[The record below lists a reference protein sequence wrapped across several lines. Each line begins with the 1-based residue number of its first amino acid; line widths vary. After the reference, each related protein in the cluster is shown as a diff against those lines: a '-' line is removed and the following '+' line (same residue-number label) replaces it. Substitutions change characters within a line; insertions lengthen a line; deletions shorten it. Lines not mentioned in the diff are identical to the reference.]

1 MKNKKIAPV
10 LAVVLLIAVI
20 VLFMVCSSIL
30 KKYMPTKEVED
41 LNDYYALTS
50 EEQMAVIKDNTVLEA
65 KGICVDG
72 KAYLDYNTVHD
83 ALNERFYW
91 DANENVLLYTT
102 PTDLVTVNAGENRY
116 FVTHHM
122 RSLRTGSGTYKK
134 CFRLLPLLCPA
145 L

>member
-83 ALNERFYW
+83 AL
-91 DANENVLLYTT
+91 
-102 PTDLVTVNAGENRY
+102 
-116 FVTHHM
+116 
-122 RSLRTGSGTYKK
+122 K
-134 CFRLLPLLCPA
+134 CFV
-145 L
+145 